1 MRVLQIGADRSKRGI
16 LYPGSPASDRQKAYG
31 ELFGDLDI
39 IGFSRTSDHAA
50 PHAISDHVRLHPT
63 NSFSSFFYGLDAIR
77 IARRLPRPDVASAQ
91 DPFET
96 GLVGWLIAWMRKVP
110 LHVQVHTDFLSPE
123 YARHSMRNRLRVSIA
138 KFVLRRAA
146 GVRVVSA
153 RIKRDIESRR
163 FAQAPIS
170 VLPIFVDVE
179 HFHWALPNPALAE
192 RFVRFSSKILVVS
205 RLEPEKDVELAIRT
219 FTGSAH
225 ENACLI
231 VVGEGSLRED
241 LEYLSSTLEPE
252 RRVFFEGEQ
261 DPTPYYKL
269 ADLVLCTSRY
279 DGYGL
284 VIVEA
289 LASGKPV
296 LSTDVGIAREAGA
309 IVASPDKLIEKLTE
323 WFQHGPRE
331 AHLKNY
337 PYKNFDGYIREY
349 CEDIKACVRR

>member
-16 LYPGSPASDRQKAYG
+16 LYPGSPASERQKAYG
-31 ELFGDLDI
+31 ALLGDLDI
-39 IGFSRTSDHAA
+39 IGFSRKDDGAKVSSVSDHTR
-50 PHAISDHVRLHPT
+50 VYPT
-63 NSFSSFFYGLDAIR
+63 NSIAPILYGLDAVR
-77 IARRLPRPDVASAQ
+77 IARKLSQPDVVSAQ

-96 GLVGWLIAWMRKVP
+96 GFVGWLIAWMKKVP

-123 YARHSMRNRLRVSIA
+123 YRRHSLRNRLRVSIA
-138 KFVLRRAA
+138 KFVLRRAS
-146 GVRVVSA
+146 GVRVVSS

-163 FAQAPIS
+163 FTQAPIS

-179 HFHWALPNPALAE
+179 HFRWALPDAALAE
-192 RFVRFSSKILVVS
+192 RFARFSSKVLVVS

-219 FTGSAH
+219 FCGTAH

-231 VVGEGSLRED
+231 VVGDGSLRED

-269 ADLVLCTSRY
+269 ADLVLFTSDY

-284 VIVEA
+284 VIIEA

-309 IVASPDKLIEKLTE
+309 IVAAPDQLIEKLTE
-323 WFQHGPRE
+323 WFQHGPHE

-337 PYKNFDGYIREY
+337 PYKNFEQYVREY
-349 CEDIKACVRR
+349 CEDIKACIKH